1 MQGSFRSSSDS
12 LAYHQQSF
20 PDRIDLILV
29 IGHIFLDNCTDFLR
43 FLFLLIHFRQY
54 IIQILLNGSF
64 LTILD
69 IVQKPSLRI
78 IHHLRKNVRNIV
90 KNTTTIVTAFPI
102 FLIYGRL
109 LLDYGWLDFITAL
122 S

>member
-12 LAYHQQSF
+12 LTYHQQSF
-20 PDRIDLILV
+20 PDRIDFILV

-54 IIQILLNGSF
+54 IIQIFLNGSF
-64 LTILD
+64 LTIFD

-78 IHHLRKNVRNIV
+78 IHHLRKNISDIV